1 MSIII
6 SDLSYRYPN
15 QLPLFEH
22 LNLSVGTN
30 RKISVIGN
38 NGCGKSTLLKLIA
51 GGLSLQQGSIQL
63 ASTPYV
69 VPQQTI
75 DTNRTIAQVLAVS
88 SKLEALKAITNG
100 SMDESHFEILGD
112 DWDIESRCISAF
124 TYWSIPHLD
133 LSTPLNQLS
142 GGEKTKVYLAG
153 MMINAPDIVLLDEPT
168 NHLDST
174 SRELLYDYL
183 SQIKSTCVVVSH
195 DTTLLDQFD
204 ITCELSAK
212 GIKRYGGNYTFY
224 KEQKTLEIEAL
235 NENIETEE
243 RMLRLARKKIQKEKE
258 KQDKRNSQGEKN
270 KKELPRIARKTAL
283 NRGEQTGARLKEVH
297 SQLIHENEERL
308 KKLRNEQQIYAELK
322 IDLSDSNLHKGKLLV
337 KAEQI
342 NHSYSGDN
350 LLWIES
356 LDLSLYSGTRCLV
369 KGKNGSGKT
378 TLVNILTGGL
388 CPSQG
393 QISIGDFTYAYLDQ
407 EYNLVHKNCTIL
419 ELAESNNQR
428 NLPMH
433 ELRMLLNRSLF
444 TAESLAKNC
453 LELSGGEKMRLS
465 ILMLILRKQAP
476 DLLIL
481 DEPTNNIDL
490 ASIHILT
497 QTIKSFKGSLLVISH
512 DREFIEEIGINME
525 IEL

>member
-51 GGLSLQQGSIQL
+51 GRLSLQQGSIQL

-100 SMDESHFEILGD
+100 SIDESHFEILGD

-124 TYWSIPHLD
+124 TYWSIPHLV

-183 SQIKSTCVVVSH
+183 SQINLPAWLSSH

-212 GIKRYGGNYTFY
+212 RCKRYGGNYTFY
-224 KEQKTLEIEAL
+224 KEQKMLEIEAL
-235 NENIETEE
+235 NEDIETEE
-243 RMLRLARKKIQKEKE
+243 RMLRLARKKIQKK
-258 KQDKRNSQGEKN
+258 KRSKTSEIVS
-270 KKELPRIARKTAL
+270 ERKIKRTSP
-283 NRGEQTGARLKEVH
+283 H
-297 SQLIHENEERL
+297 
-308 KKLRNEQQIYAELK
+308 
-322 IDLSDSNLHKGKLLV
+322 
-337 KAEQI
+337 
-342 NHSYSGDN
+342 
-350 LLWIES
+350 
-356 LDLSLYSGTRCLV
+356 
-369 KGKNGSGKT
+369 
-378 TLVNILTGGL
+378 
-388 CPSQG
+388 CP
-393 QISIGDFTYAYLDQ
+393 
-407 EYNLVHKNCTIL
+407 
-419 ELAESNNQR
+419 
-428 NLPMH
+428 
-433 ELRMLLNRSLF
+433 
-444 TAESLAKNC
+444 
-453 LELSGGEKMRLS
+453 
-465 ILMLILRKQAP
+465 
-476 DLLIL
+476 
-481 DEPTNNIDL
+481 
-490 ASIHILT
+490 
-497 QTIKSFKGSLLVISH
+497 
-512 DREFIEEIGINME
+512 
-525 IEL
+525 

>member
-1 MSIII
+1 M
-6 SDLSYRYPN
+6 LA
-15 QLPLFEH
+15 
-22 LNLSVGTN
+22 LSVRGLAKSFGA
-30 RKISVIGN
+30 RALFRDVSFEIGAGEKVALFGP
-38 NGCGKSTLLKLIA
+38 NGCGKSTLLDIISGCIEPDSGSVWRQPGALLGYLPQALQLPGDLTPSDLCHDPAALGRFGIEPAVASMPMSSLSA
-51 GGLSLQQGSIQL
+51 GQHRRVGL
-63 ASTPYV
+63 
-69 VPQQTI
+69 
-75 DTNRTIAQVLAVS
+75 AQVWA
-88 SKLEALKAITNG
+88 A
-100 SMDESHFEILGD
+100 
-112 DWDIESRCISAF
+112 R
-124 TYWSIPHLD
+124 PD
-133 LSTPLNQLS
+133 LI
-142 GGEKTKVYLAG
+142 
-153 MMINAPDIVLLDEPT
+153 MLDEPT

-388 CPSQG
+388 CPSHG
-393 QISIGDFTYAYLDQ
+393 QISKGDFTYAYLDQ

-465 ILMLILRKQAP
+465 TLMLILRKQAP

-512 DREFIEEIGINME
+512 DRDFIEEIGINME